1 MFLINKLIKRFF
13 RIYFLFTR
21 IKFLLFF
28 KFYSKES
35 KNVVWILNYNIKYWG
50 SDTCIWDF
58 ATICYFIENHIAFK
72 INFGSNIGKIN
83 NSNIFFT
90 LNETYNLFNFNNYN
104 NSLLYI
110 ANELEIQ
117 NNVLYPKKNELI
129 LWENKIYMHKKFNE
143 LGIKSPYTIIKAIND
158 NITELP
164 YPFLVKEPHSCASK
178 GVHLINNSDEFNL
191 LRNDT
196 KFKLY
201 NNEFLL
207 QELIPMRKD
216 LRVIIVKNEI
226 VSYYW
231 RINKTDSWKPTSTS
245 YGSDV
250 DFNNFPLKWENLII
264 ENISKLNLTA
274 GAFDITWFND
284 DTSTEPYFL
293 EVSPVFQPNPKIGYI
308 DDTPYS
314 SYKNSIRIFNSWES
328 NYINIIFN
336 IKDLYLKNFISE
348 FQ

>member
-13 RIYFLFTR
+13 RIYFLFSR
-21 IKFLLFF
+21 IKILLFF
-28 KFYSKES
+28 KFYSKDS

-58 ATICYFIENHIAFK
+58 ATICYFIENHIPFK

-104 NSLLYI
+104 HSLLFI

-129 LWENKIYMHKKFNE
+129 LWENKIYMHKKFKE

-201 NNEFLL
+201 NKEFLL

-226 VSYYW
+226 IAYYW
-231 RINKTDSWKPTSTS
+231 RINKTDTWKPTSTS

-250 DFNNFPLKWENLII
+250 DFNNFPVKWKNLII
-264 ENISKLNLTA
+264 ENIIKLNLTA

-308 DDTPYS
+308 DDTPYA
-314 SYKNSIRIFNSWES
+314 SYKNSIRLFNSWES
-328 NYINIIFN
+328 NYINIIFK

-348 FQ
+348 LQ